1 MADPIPFDEMNLTL
15 NAPEG
20 EEENVDAM
28 PAYTDG
34 TFCISCWQLT
44 PDDLARLKENG
55 GKVWLWVWSGETQPP
70 VCVDT
75 VSPFDEQ
82 DDATVIGVDEGGKD
96 THVETILEVCPLC
109 KGNTPSIE
117 EAEKDGVQ
125 YCGECE
131 GQGQIVKDAKP

>member
-34 TFCISCWQLT
+34 THCISCWQLS
-44 PDDLARLKENG
+44 PEDLERLKENG
-55 GKVWLWVWSGETQPP
+55 GKIWLWVWSGHTQPP

-75 VSPFDEQ
+75 VNPFEGQ
-82 DDATVIGVDEGGKD
+82 DATVGVDEGGKEQ
-96 THVETILEVCPLC
+96 HVETIMLLCPLC
-109 KGNTPSIE
+109 KGNTPTIE
-117 EAEKDGVQ
+117 EAARDGVQ
-125 YCGECE
+125 YCIECD
-131 GQGQIVKDAKP
+131 GVGKIAKDTQQ